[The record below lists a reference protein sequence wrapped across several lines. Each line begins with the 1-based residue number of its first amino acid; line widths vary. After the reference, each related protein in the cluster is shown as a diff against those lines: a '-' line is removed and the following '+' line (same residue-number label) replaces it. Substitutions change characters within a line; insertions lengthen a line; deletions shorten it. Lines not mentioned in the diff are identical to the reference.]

1 MTLQDLGDLGDLIGG
16 IAVVITL
23 IYLAAQIRQNTAL
36 ITAQTVQAS
45 VDATQRV
52 LLQRVDNAPLRA
64 VLRKARNNED
74 LRADDA
80 EVLASYLQASF
91 MNFQAR
97 LQHHA
102 RGVFD
107 RSINESYELILGGL
121 SESGYVRRWW
131 HYAKPLFGRSFA
143 IIAIDRRALPGDAPP
158 VADWN
163 AFVRFKDPELATKAP
178 GDAATLTLTR
188 RRLSLH
194 ASEWADAANYLN
206 ADDDRCTQSR

>member
-52 LLQRVDNAPLRA
+52 LLLRAENAPLRA
-64 VLRKARNNED
+64 VLRKTRKNEA
-74 LRADDA
+74 LNADDT
-80 EVLASYLQASF
+80 EMLASYLQASF

-107 RSINESYELILGGL
+107 RSINESYELILEDYL
-121 SESGYVRRWW
+121 NQAYVRRWW
-131 HYAKPLFGRSFA
+131 HYAKPLFGATFRDHCDR
-143 IIAIDRRALPGDAPP
+143 IIAALADGAAPP
-158 VADWN
+158 V
-163 AFVRFKDPELATKAP
+163 P
-178 GDAATLTLTR
+178 
-188 RRLSLH
+188 
-194 ASEWADAANYLN
+194 EWAVGFR
-206 ADDDRCTQSR
+206 DRDPTSPPPP

>member
-52 LLQRVDNAPLRA
+52 LLLRAENAPLRA
-64 VLRKARNNED
+64 VLRKARKNEA
-74 LRADDA
+74 LNADDT
-80 EVLASYLQASF
+80 EMLASYLQASF

-107 RSINESYELILGGL
+107 RSINESYELILEDYL
-121 SESGYVRRWW
+121 NQAYVRRWW
-131 HYAKPLFGRSFA
+131 HYAKPLFGATFRDHCDR
-143 IIAIDRRALPGDAPP
+143 IIAALADGAAPP
-158 VADWN
+158 V
-163 AFVRFKDPELATKAP
+163 P
-178 GDAATLTLTR
+178 
-188 RRLSLH
+188 
-194 ASEWADAANYLN
+194 EWAVGFR
-206 ADDDRCTQSR
+206 DRDPTSPPPP

>member
-16 IAVVITL
+16 IAVVVTL
-23 IYLAAQIRQNTAL
+23 IYLAVQVRQNTAL

-52 LLQRVDNAPLRA
+52 LLFRAENAPLRA
-64 VLRKARNNED
+64 VIRKARNNQD
-74 LRADDA
+74 LTADDT

-97 LQHHA
+97 LQHHT

-107 RSINESYELILGGL
+107 RSINESYELILEDYL
-121 SESGYVRRWW
+121 QQLYVRRWW
-131 HYAKPLFGRSFA
+131 HYAKPLFGEAFRNHCED
-143 IIAIDRRALPGDAPP
+143 IIAALAEGAPPP

-163 AFVRFKDPELATKAP
+163 AAVGFRDPTAP
-178 GDAATLTLTR
+178 R
-188 RRLSLH
+188 PP
-194 ASEWADAANYLN
+194 
-206 ADDDRCTQSR
+206 

>member
-23 IYLAAQIRQNTAL
+23 IYLAVQVRQNTAL

-52 LLQRVDNAPLRA
+52 LLFRAENAPLRA
-64 VLRKARNNED
+64 VIRKARNNED
-74 LRADDA
+74 LTADDT

-97 LQHHA
+97 LQHHT

-107 RSINESYELILGGL
+107 RSINESYELILEDYL
-121 SESGYVRRWW
+121 QQPYVRRWW
-131 HYAKPLFGRSFA
+131 HYAKPLFGAAFRHHCDH
-143 IIAIDRRALPGDAPP
+143 IIAALAGGAAPP
-158 VADWN
+158 VADWT
-163 AFVRFKDPELATKAP
+163 AAVGFRDPTAP
-178 GDAATLTLTR
+178 PPP
-188 RRLSLH
+188 
-194 ASEWADAANYLN
+194 
-206 ADDDRCTQSR
+206 

>member
-23 IYLAAQIRQNTAL
+23 LYLAMQIRQNTAL

-52 LLQRVDNAPLRA
+52 LLLRAENAPLRA
-64 VLRKARNNED
+64 VIRRARNNDE
-74 LRADDA
+74 LSADDT
-80 EVLASYLQASF
+80 EVLASYLQAAF

-107 RSINESYELILGGL
+107 RSINESYELILEDYL
-121 SESGYVRRWW
+121 NQAWVRRWW
-131 HYAKPLFGRSFA
+131 HYAKPLYGATFREHCDR
-143 IIAIDRRALPGDAPP
+143 IIAALADGAAPP
-158 VADWN
+158 VADWS
-163 AFVRFKDPELATKAP
+163 AAIGFRDPTTP
-178 GDAATLTLTR
+178 
-188 RRLSLH
+188 H
-194 ASEWADAANYLN
+194 PP
-206 ADDDRCTQSR
+206 